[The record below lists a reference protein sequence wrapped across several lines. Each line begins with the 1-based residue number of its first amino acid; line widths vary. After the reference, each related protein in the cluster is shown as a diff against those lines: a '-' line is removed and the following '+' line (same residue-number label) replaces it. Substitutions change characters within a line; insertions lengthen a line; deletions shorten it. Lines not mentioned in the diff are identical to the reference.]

1 MVKVTVE
8 MDERLMRTF
17 KMEVVRRKGKLKGAL
32 GEAMEEAIRLWL
44 SRERR

>member
-1 MVKVTVE
+1 ME
-8 MDERLMRTF
+8 MDEGLARTF

-44 SRERR
+44 NHERR

>member
-1 MVKVTVE
+1 VE
-8 MDERLMRTF
+8 MDEELARTF
-17 KMEVVRRKGKLKGAL
+17 KMEVVRCKGKLKGAL